1 MADRTKISWAEA
13 TWSPVTGCTRVSDGC
28 LHCYIARTPPIRMAG
43 RSFDDPGIG
52 ATLAV
57 QLHPT
62 RLEQPM
68 RWSRPRRIFVCSQ
81 ADLFHEGVPN
91 EFIAKMWAV
100 MIAAPQHTYLVLTK
114 RPARMRS
121 LLNSSRFRVMIGD
134 AAREMQLPDTAIAAV
149 DVAVQDSWPLPNVW
163 LGVTAENQHTAD
175 MRIPI
180 LLGTPATIR
189 FVSAEPLLSPVDLSA
204 LPPRPHTEQAREI
217 PTSTWVGA
225 LAHASSTTRAAKAD
239 PVTIDWLICGG
250 ESGPGA
256 RPMQPQWAQ
265 SLRDQ
270 CTRMGIAFHFK
281 QWGEWAPHL
290 DHEDADHTVDVSDS
304 GDHAQGMRRVGKN
317 LAGRLLDGQ
326 LHDDY
331 PNR

>member
-1 MADRTKISWAEA
+1 M
-13 TWSPVTGCTRVSDGC
+13 
-28 LHCYIARTPPIRMAG
+28 
-43 RSFDDPGIG
+43 
-52 ATLAV
+52 
-57 QLHPT
+57 
-62 RLEQPM
+62 
-68 RWSRPRRIFVCSQ
+68 
-81 ADLFHEGVPN
+81 
-91 EFIAKMWAV
+91 
-100 MIAAPQHTYLVLTK
+100 
-114 RPARMRS
+114 
-121 LLNSSRFRVMIGD
+121 
-134 AAREMQLPDTAIAAV
+134 
-149 DVAVQDSWPLPNVW
+149 
-163 LGVTAENQHTAD
+163 
-175 MRIPI
+175 
-180 LLGTPATIR
+180 
-189 FVSAEPLLSPVDLSA
+189 
-204 LPPRPHTEQAREI
+204 

-239 PVTIDWLICGG
+239 PVTIDWLICGD

-290 DHEDADHTVDVSDS
+290 DHKDADHTVDVSDS

-331 PNR
+331 PNP

>member
-1 MADRTKISWAEA
+1 MADRTTISWAEA

-43 RSFDDPGIG
+43 RSFDGPGIG

-91 EFIAKMWAV
+91 EFIARMWAV

-134 AAREMQLPDTAIAAV
+134 AAREMQLPDAVLAAV
-149 DVAVQDSWPLPNVW
+149 DVAIQDSWPLPNVW

-180 LLGTPATIR
+180 LLGTPAAIR
-189 FVSAEPLLSPVDLSA
+189 FVSADHFSA
-204 LPPRPHTEQAREI
+204 PSTCPRYPHA
-217 PTSTWVGA
+217 PT
-225 LAHASSTTRAAKAD
+225 
-239 PVTIDWLICGG
+239 
-250 ESGPGA
+250 
-256 RPMQPQWAQ
+256 
-265 SLRDQ
+265 
-270 CTRMGIAFHFK
+270 
-281 QWGEWAPHL
+281 
-290 DHEDADHTVDVSDS
+290 
-304 GDHAQGMRRVGKN
+304 
-317 LAGRLLDGQ
+317 
-326 LHDDY
+326 
-331 PNR
+331 PNRHARCPHPRGLAP